1 MNPAK
6 RLRKYAFL
14 LGIVLA
20 AVTGCSSYKEQI
32 AAYRMAYSAGDMTSA
47 GEKIAEL
54 VEDNAGE
61 DHGRDTLPV
70 LLEAGTLFRTAGQF
84 RMSQQMFAR
93 AEKTYD
99 YWQNMARFSLSR
111 EGISLLTN
119 PATLPYRGSGADI
132 LMLNT
137 YQALNALTLGDIQ
150 GARQP
155 LMRLYTHQQE
165 VVADN
170 AERIAKTREAT
181 EKSKDSAAIDQTA
194 KSNQAAEV
202 TEKMMARLPDTR
214 GYELYVNP
222 FATYLRAFY
231 HGYAGVDDADRETA
245 RFEMARVAAM
255 APENRAVRHDLER
268 LQAGNRLPPSVY
280 LFHENGMSPWRKEQE
295 FYLPIY
301 AGGTLSMVAM
311 ALPTLETDA
320 DCGAFAEIRSGGTRA
335 TAELLC
341 DMEAVI
347 AQEYKNDFPG
357 LLTRAIASATAKAV
371 AAYAANYAAQ
381 QSGDVFIQLGTF
393 IATAAYQ
400 VATNVADTRSWVSLP
415 KHIGVTRLD
424 LPADRRV
431 ALYLNGQRLET
442 VSLPSQGDVYVI
454 YLRTMHRGSK
464 PSVQL
469 FRMR

>member
-1 MNPAK
+1 
-6 RLRKYAFL
+6 
-14 LGIVLA
+14 
-20 AVTGCSSYKEQI
+20 
-32 AAYRMAYSAGDMTSA
+32 
-47 GEKIAEL
+47 
-54 VEDNAGE
+54 
-61 DHGRDTLPV
+61 
-70 LLEAGTLFRTAGQF
+70 
-84 RMSQQMFAR
+84 
-93 AEKTYD
+93 
-99 YWQNMARFSLSR
+99 
-111 EGISLLTN
+111 
-119 PATLPYRGSGADI
+119 
-132 LMLNT
+132 
-137 YQALNALTLGDIQ
+137 
-150 GARQP
+150 
-155 LMRLYTHQQE
+155 
-165 VVADN
+165 
-170 AERIAKTREAT
+170 
-181 EKSKDSAAIDQTA
+181 
-194 KSNQAAEV
+194 
-202 TEKMMARLPDTR
+202 
-214 GYELYVNP
+214 
-222 FATYLRAFY
+222 
-231 HGYAGVDDADRETA
+231 
-245 RFEMARVAAM
+245 MARVAAM